1 MDVTERS
8 PVSSGQDGGSAAPA
22 WIAQLFP
29 GRAGRAARQQR
40 RLAVLNRALA
50 RDPELASGYVLRAE
64 LYLSAGQV
72 DQAITDFSRALA
84 LLERQ
89 LDTERWG
96 VVTQTMRDRA
106 LSGLEQAKLRR
117 NP

>member
-1 MDVTERS
+1 MDATDGMAVTGQADS
-8 PVSSGQDGGSAAPA
+8 TPSG
-22 WIAQLFP
+22 WITRLLQ

-40 RLAVLNRALA
+40 RLAVLNRALT

-64 LYLSAGQV
+64 LYLSAGMTG
-72 DQAITDFSRALA
+72 QAVEDFSRGLA

-96 VVTQTMRDRA
+96 VVSQTMRDRA
-106 LSGLEQAKLRR
+106 LSGLAQAKQRR